1 MIWLYLPYNYFAET
15 FARKITL
22 CKRIVFI
29 TGKQFLIIIFRS
41 NNVIK
46 MEKIFY
52 DGKILIIV

>member
-15 FARKITL
+15 FARKITF
-22 CKRIVFI
+22 CKRIIFI
-29 TGKQFLIIIFRS
+29 TGKLFLSFIFRS
-41 NNVIK
+41 NNVNK